1 MENAATEVEVL
12 DEGAEE
18 TEMVSGCCPGG
29 NASARK

>member
-12 DEGAEE
+12 DEGAEA
-18 TEMVSGCCPGG
+18 TEMVNGCCLGG